1 MKNHITLAELKLW
14 LQSNKNI
21 KLLDVRSKEEYL
33 EKHIPGAEH
42 VPIEWIESGK
52 YLPESGK
59 VIITLCGKGGGRSER
74 AADYVKKHL
83 IHEVY
88 FLEGGTQAWYS

>member
-21 KLLDVRSKEEYL
+21 RLLDVRSKEEFL
-33 EKHIPGAEH
+33 EKHIPEAEH

-52 YLPESGK
+52 HIPESDQI
-59 VIITLCGKGGGRSER
+59 IITLCGKGGGRSER
-74 AADYVKKHL
+74 AADYFRKNL
-83 IHEVY
+83 NNEVY
-88 FLEGGTQAWYS
+88 FLAGGTQEWFS